1 LILPAIDRPR
11 FLRTIEPMTR
21 ILHYTAIVLLAGMP
35 IFAQSSESIGASR
48 KFTFYEKFQGSA
60 STLGVVNELDSS
72 VGYNFNSHF
81 SADVGLPVYFVR
93 PSSSA
98 TAGTGA
104 YSANGIGNAYAQLR
118 LALPNPTVNFTS
130 ILTGTA
136 PTGAKADG
144 FSTGHAT
151 VDWSNYFDHSFSSLT
166 PFVNLGF
173 ANSASDTMF
182 FVRPYTTYGL
192 VTHVEGGARYRL
204 VRGFSVGGSLYGI
217 EPSGQ
222 QTVVSRI
229 VHGQAQSGTATAASG
244 TPGRGTLPAT
254 SSRKNHGVFET
265 ASVTTGSANISQ
277 DHGVSAWGQPVGAPN
292 VLIVL
297 IDDIGLRRAE
307 QVWHSCAYA
316 NRRRARQR
324 RLVGHDFLTDY
335 SSPRIR
341 SPARRWMFLDLS
353 SARSCRSSSS
363 AFSIWHQSSARRT
376 SKPNPK
382 LIGYVL

>member
-1 LILPAIDRPR
+1 
-11 FLRTIEPMTR
+11 MTR
-21 ILHYTAIVLLAGMP
+21 VLHYTTIILLAGMP
-35 IFAQSSESIGASR
+35 IFAQSAESIGASR
-48 KFTFYEKFQGSA
+48 KFTFYEKFRGSA

-72 VGYNFNSHF
+72 VGYNFSSHF

-104 YSANGIGNAYAQLR
+104 YPANGIGNAYAQLR
-118 LALPNPTVNFTS
+118 LALPNPAVNFTS
-130 ILTGTA
+130 TLTGTA
-136 PTGAKADG
+136 PTGDKADG

-173 ANSASDTMF
+173 ANSVSDTMF

-204 VRGFSVGGSLYGI
+204 VRGLSVGASLYGI

-229 VHGQAQSGTATAASG
+229 VHGQAQSGTATGVASG
-244 TPGRGTLPAT
+244 TPGRSTPPAP

-265 ASVTTGSANISQ
+265 ASVTTGSADIAQ
-277 DHGVSAWGQPVGAPN
+277 DHGASAWGQLALAKSVNLYGGYTYSTQYSLN
-292 VLIVL
+292 TIFFG
-297 IDDIGLRRAE
+297 IGFNLGQAFRA
-307 QVWHSCAYA
+307 
-316 NRRRARQR
+316 
-324 RLVGHDFLTDY
+324 LG
-335 SSPRIR
+335 
-341 SPARRWMFLDLS
+341 M
-353 SARSCRSSSS
+353 
-363 AFSIWHQSSARRT
+363 
-376 SKPNPK
+376 
-382 LIGYVL
+382 